1 MTPFLQHVLTNNSL
15 ESNNSHFKKQYTQ
28 RCRQGLEHLITTCK
42 DYLVESVKYDKRELG
57 EAKVGDKSLEAA
69 EQLLDKEGVEEK
81 MLNKLPKDHRTII
94 QSDTGIVRGKVV
106 ELVVFPSEKA
116 LKLDEVSI

>member
-1 MTPFLQHVLTNNSL
+1 MRR
-15 ESNNSHFKKQYTQ
+15 KQYTQ

-106 ELVVFPSEKA
+106 ELVLFPSEKA